1 MWLRLAAALPA
12 NILALVLVLVLVLV
26 LALPALADA
35 RRADPEHPARTE
47 AAAAAAAEDDPL
59 YSCKQGKSP
68 VTITLK
74 PETEVKDLI
83 TWVMSFTCKRFVLD
97 PRIVSTGK
105 KVTIVAPT
113 TLTPPEA
120 YRVFL
125 VALST
130 INLTV
135 VPKGPVYRIVD
146 AGTAKKESVPLVGS
160 GLPDG
165 GDQVQRYV
173 YRPSYAQAET
183 LKQAFGALRSDAGDI
198 QVIGTILL
206 VTDYASHL
214 RDMLSLAKLIDVPGG
229 TDGVYT
235 IPVRHADAL
244 KIAPKLEGFLGI
256 APAGKLMVDE
266 RTNTLVLASSE
277 AGYLRVKALV
287 ERLDIPLAI
296 EGGATFHVYRLGSA
310 IAEELAA
317 TLNQAIQGTAPGQ
330 AQGAKAQGAK
340 AASTGPT
347 TAPAVPAAADLGAAL
362 EGPVR
367 VIGDKP
373 SNSLIVMS
381 SGRDFLALR
390 SIIRELDLPRRQ
402 VYIEALILEVAVGK
416 GSEIGASSHGVIPAG
431 TGIAVGGVQTGSVS
445 SLDPRSLAG
454 ASGLLGGLI
463 GAPLAN
469 ASQFFGTTIPS
480 YGVLFQALADT
491 SSTNV
496 VSAPSIIALDNEEA
510 KYKVGTNIP
519 YQKST
524 VFTGLTGGES
534 LPGGQQTSYD
544 RRDLLLQLA
553 IKPHISTDDTLMLE
567 VKHEA
572 DELQGEGPGGPTWST
587 RAIETRV
594 VVRDQQTVVIGGL
607 LQERE
612 VAKTTKV
619 PILGDIPLLGHL
631 FKQSTKS
638 KRKTNLVIM
647 LTPYIVRDQLDL
659 QAIRERRLREHEEF
673 TRATRSLSAMQYL
686 PGVDYRRKRGL
697 VEEINRS
704 LQDVEADLA
713 ARASLREPPQ
723 VAPGVV
729 ETPSLKN

>member
-1 MWLRLAAALPA
+1 MWLRVAVA
-12 NILALVLVLVLVLV
+12 VLVLVLSH
-26 LALPALADA
+26 AIAASPASADTRRPDPERPAPAPAPALALG
-35 RRADPEHPARTE
+35 
-47 AAAAAAAEDDPL
+47 EDELL
-59 YSCKQGKSP
+59 YSCKQGKVP

-83 TWVMSFTCKRFVLD
+83 TWVMSFTCKRFALD
-97 PRIVSTGK
+97 PRVVSTGK
-105 KVTIVAPT
+105 KVTIIAPN
-113 TLTPPEA
+113 TLTPADA

-130 INLTV
+130 INLTI

-146 AGTAKKESVPLVGS
+146 AGMARKETVPLLGR
-160 GLPDG
+160 GLPDDA
-165 GDQVQRYV
+165 DQVARYV
-173 YRPSYAQAET
+173 YRPAYAQAET
-183 LKQAFGALRSDAGDI
+183 LKQAFGALKSDAGDV

-206 VTDYASHL
+206 LTDYGSHL
-214 RDMLSLAKLIDVPGG
+214 RDMLSLAKLIDIPGG

-244 KIAPKLEGFLGI
+244 KLAPKLESFVGAGAGAAGAAAGAAGAA
-256 APAGKLMVDE
+256 APSKIMVDE

-287 ERLDIPLAI
+287 DRLDIPLAI

-317 TLNQAIQGTAPGQ
+317 TLNQAIQGTAP
-330 AQGAKAQGAK
+330 AQKAVGGK
-340 AASTGPT
+340 SAAAV
-347 TAPAVPAAADLGAAL
+347 APASGAGLGAAV

-373 SNSLIVMS
+373 SNSLLVMS

-390 SIIRELDLPRRQ
+390 SVIRELDLPRRQ
-402 VYIEALILEVAVGK
+402 VYIEALILEVAVGE
-416 GSEIGASSHGVIPAG
+416 GREIGASSHGVLPVGAG
-431 TGIAVGGVQTGSVS
+431 IGLGGVQTSAIS
-445 SLDPRSLAG
+445 SLDPTSLAG
-454 ASGLLGGLI
+454 ASGLIGGLI
-463 GAPLAN
+463 GGAT
-469 ASQFFGTTIPS
+469 QFFGTSIPS

-491 SSTNV
+491 SNTNV

-519 YQKST
+519 YQKAT
-524 VFTGLTGGES
+524 VFTGLSGGDAP
-534 LPGGQQTSYD
+534 PGGQQTSYE

-553 IKPHISTDDTLMLE
+553 IKPHISTDETLMLE

-572 DELQGEGPGGPTWST
+572 EELQSEGPGGPTWST

-607 LQERE
+607 LQERQIE
-612 VAKTTKV
+612 KTTKV
-619 PILGDIPLLGHL
+619 PILGDIPLLGYL
-631 FKQSTKS
+631 FKHTTKT

-659 QAIRERRLREHEEF
+659 QTIRERRLREHAEF
-673 TRATRSLSAMQYL
+673 TRSFRSLSAMRYA
-686 PGVDYRRKRGL
+686 PDIDYRRKRGL

-704 LQDVEADLA
+704 LLDVEADLA